1 MADLTQEEIDALLNG
16 ATSEPAASDSASNE
30 EASSVLSDDLLS
42 SMEKD
47 ALGEIGNISM
57 GSAATTLSVLLG
69 HKVNITTPTVSVD
82 TMSTIQNQYPMPYLV
97 VEVGYVIGINGNNI
111 LAIQASDASIIADLM
126 MGGDGLNPQEELTDI
141 HMSAV
146 GEAMNQM
153 MGTVA
158 TSLSTMF
165 NKKID
170 ISPPKVNLIDLGAED
185 KITDLVNNDEPVV
198 KTSFRMEVDGL
209 IDSEIM
215 QILPLDVAKEM
226 VSFLMGGG
234 AEAEAQEAPAPAPE
248 PAPAPVAPEPAP
260 VAAAPAP
267 AASAPQP
274 AAPQYAAPPQP
285 PQYAAPTQQPQYTA
299 PPMGAKP
306 VYAPP
311 AYANNVVSSGVPVQ
325 NAQFAPLTNEPVE
338 VNAANISLI
347 QDVPLQVTV
356 ELGRTKKS
364 IREILEF
371 STGSIIELDKLAGE
385 PVDIHVNGQLTAK
398 GEVVVIDENF
408 GVRITE
414 IVSPMERVQSL

>member
-1 MADLTQEEIDALLNG
+1 MGDALTQEEIDALMNG
-16 ATSEPAASDSASNE
+16 GGSSSSDPEPAEAAPAPSNA
-30 EASSVLSDDLLS
+30 EAQGTLSD
-42 SMEKD
+42 MEKD

-69 HKVNITTPTVSVD
+69 HKVNITTPNVKLD
-82 TMSTIQNQYPMPYLV
+82 TMSAIKDEYPMPYLI

-111 LAIQASDASIIADLM
+111 LAIQAQDASIIADLM
-126 MGGDGLNPQEELTDI
+126 MGGDGLNPPEDLNEI

-146 GEAMNQM
+146 GESMNQM

-170 ISPPKVNLIDLGAED
+170 ISPPKVNLVDFSTKDNPEVDSVFGQ
-185 KITDLVNNDEPVV
+185 DEPVARIC
-198 KTSFRMEVDGL
+198 FRMEVDGL

-226 VSFLMGGG
+226 VEFLMNGGPQP
-234 AEAEAQEAPAPAPE
+234 EEEPEPE
-248 PAPAPVAPEPAP
+248 PAPAPAAAPPP
-260 VAAAPAP
+260 PPAAPAP
-267 AASAPQP
+267 AP
-274 AAPQYAAPPQP
+274 AAAAPPP
-285 PQYAAPTQQPQYTA
+285 PQA
-299 PPMGAKP
+299 PPMAP
-306 VYAPP
+306 PPQMAPPQMMAQPMYAPP
-311 AYANNVVSSGVPVQ
+311 AQYAQSAVLGAGVPVQ
-325 NAQFAPLTNEPVE
+325 AAQFAPLTNEPIE
-338 VNAANISLI
+338 ANTANISLI

-356 ELGRTKKS
+356 ELGRARKS
-364 IREILEF
+364 IKEILEF

-414 IVSPMERVQSL
+414 IVSPLERVQSL